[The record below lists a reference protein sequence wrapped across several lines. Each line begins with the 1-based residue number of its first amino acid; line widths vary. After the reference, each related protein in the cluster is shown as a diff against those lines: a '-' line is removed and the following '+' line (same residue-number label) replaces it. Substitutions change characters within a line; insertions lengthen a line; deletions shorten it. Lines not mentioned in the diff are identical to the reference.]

1 MWQCSFKKYALKFIT
16 PGGTSRGVLTEKETY
31 ILIGKD
37 NATGYV
43 AYGECG
49 LFRGLSSDDRPGY
62 EQILKEIC
70 ERLPV
75 EKAEVLKDL
84 QAWPSIYFG
93 VETLLRDMEAGSQHI
108 LFAGAFSKG
117 IEGITINGLIW
128 MSDESSMRSQV
139 KSKIEQGF
147 ACIKMKIGA
156 IDFESELSVLKSIRQ
171 EFSHKDISIRVD
183 ANGAFQPKAALEK
196 LFRLSI
202 YDIHSIEQPIAAK
215 QWQEMARLVEQSPIP
230 IALDEELIGIYEP
243 DQKEEMLATINPPYL
258 IFKPSLIGGF
268 DGTTEW
274 KDLIEARGG
283 QWWITSA
290 LESNIGLNAIAQF
303 TAFQGNPLPQGLG
316 TGALYSNNF
325 SSPLFIDN
333 GKLYLS
339 PDKQWNFSN
348 LE

>member
-1 MWQCSFKKYALKFIT
+1 M
-16 PGGTSRGVLTEKETY
+16 LTEKETY

-49 LFRGLSSDDRPGY
+49 LFRGFSSDDRPGY

-147 ACIKMKIGA
+147 TCIKMKIGA

-183 ANGAFQPKAALEK
+183 ANGAFQPKSALEK

-303 TAFQGNPLPQGLG
+303 TAIQGNPLPQGLG

>member
-49 LFRGLSSDDRPGY
+49 LFRGFSSDDRPGY

-108 LFAGAFSKG
+108 LFAGAFSNG
-117 IEGITINGLIW
+117 LEGIPINGLIW

-147 ACIKMKIGA
+147 TCIKMKIGA

-183 ANGAFQPKAALEK
+183 ANGAFQPKSALEK

-303 TAFQGNPLPQGLG
+303 TAIQGNPLPQGLG

>member
-108 LFAGAFSKG
+108 LFAGAFSNG
-117 IEGITINGLIW
+117 LEGITINGLIW

-147 ACIKMKIGA
+147 TCIKMKIGA

-303 TAFQGNPLPQGLG
+303 TAIQGNPLPQGLG